1 MMVKTTTLLFLC
13 TVLVG
18 ITTARKATIGVPS
31 DIVGL
36 ITEKSVECIAET
48 GADVNILQR
57 IFNWQF
63 DNNKTSKKFSF
74 CLFKKAGFSD
84 DTGHFHKDKI
94 LALYEKSD
102 KKEEIKAAVDAC
114 DKIAEKNPLET
125 MYKVIL
131 CFFDKTP
138 VLLEVKL
145 D

>member
-1 MMVKTTTLLFLC
+1 MLSLFLLC
-13 TVLVG
+13 TLSVAY
-18 ITTARKATIGVPS
+18 TSAKATIAVPA

-57 IFNWQF
+57 VFNWQF

-84 DTGHFHKDKI
+84 ETGHFHKDKI
-94 LALYEKSD
+94 LALYEKSG
-102 KKEEIKAAVDAC
+102 KKDLVANAASEC
-114 DKIAEKNPLET
+114 DKINEKNPLET

-131 CFFDKTP
+131 CFFDKSP

>member
-1 MMVKTTTLLFLC
+1 MVVKTTTLLFLC

-36 ITEKSVECIAET
+36 WNVSPKPE
-48 GADVNILQR
+48 LML
-57 IFNWQF
+57 
-63 DNNKTSKKFSF
+63 TSYS
-74 CLFKKAGFSD
+74 KAGFSD

>member
-1 MMVKTTTLLFLC
+1 MFFKILSLTLVCALSTGL
-13 TVLVG
+13 TS
-18 ITTARKATIGVPS
+18 AKKASIYVPS

-48 GADVNILQR
+48 GADLNILQR
-57 IFNWQF
+57 VFQWQF

-84 DTGHFHKDKI
+84 DTGHFHKNKL

-102 KKEEIKAAVDAC
+102 KKERVKEVIDECA
-114 DKIAEKNPLET
+114 KINEKNPLET

-138 VLLEVKL
+138 VLLEVQL

>member
-1 MMVKTTTLLFLC
+1 MTLPSDIFRTLQ
-13 TVLVG
+13 
-18 ITTARKATIGVPS
+18 ATIGVPS

-48 GADVNILQR
+48 GADINILQR
-57 IFNWQF
+57 IFQWQF

-84 DTGHFHKDKI
+84 ETGHFHKDKI

-102 KKEEIKAAVDAC
+102 KKEQIKAAVNAC
-114 DKIAEKNPLET
+114 EKISEKNPLET

>member
-1 MMVKTTTLLFLC
+1 MVLKTTLLFLC
-13 TVLVG
+13 AVLVG
-18 ITTARKATIGVPS
+18 ITTAKKATIGVPS

-102 KKEEIKAAVDAC
+102 KKEEIKAAVMAC
-114 DKIAEKNPLET
+114 DKISEKNPLET

-138 VLLEVKL
+138 WYCSK
-145 D
+145 